1 MKKPVIFWILFFV
14 IGQCPDVISEIQPA
28 KKPETKG
35 TLFIIGGG
43 KISEALTKQ
52 MVDLMPTGR
61 DGYALVFTQTS
72 SEPDTSFYYV
82 KKRFRLFS
90 ENPILM
96 WGDSVFDESM
106 RDSIRNAS
114 LIYIT
119 GGDQGRFL
127 SAVDSLT
134 QQAIRDAYHS
144 GAMVAGTSAGA
155 ALMSS
160 LMITGDQ
167 RMVEEYESTYSS
179 LIYNNGIYAKGL
191 GLLDS
196 VIVDQHFVTRSRY
209 NRIISAMADTNLPY
223 GIGIEESTALIVAP
237 DYMKV
242 AGENQVIL
250 FRRPGSYF
258 RHNDR
263 IGLRNLRINIYLP
276 GDTFHLK

>member
-1 MKKPVIFWILFFV
+1 M
-14 IGQCPDVISEIQPA
+14 
-28 KKPETKG
+28 
-35 TLFIIGGG
+35 
-43 KISEALTKQ
+43 
-52 MVDLMPTGR
+52 
-61 DGYALVFTQTS
+61 
-72 SEPDTSFYYV
+72 
-82 KKRFRLFS
+82 
-90 ENPILM
+90 
-96 WGDSVFDESM
+96 
-106 RDSIRNAS
+106 
-114 LIYIT
+114 
-119 GGDQGRFL
+119 
-127 SAVDSLT
+127 SA
-134 QQAIRDAYHS
+134 
-144 GAMVAGTSAGA
+144 
-155 ALMSS
+155 

-237 DYMKV
+237 DYMTV

>member
-14 IGQCPDVISEIQPA
+14 IGQGPDVISEIQPVRE
-28 KKPETKG
+28 PQTKG
-35 TLFIIGGG
+35 SLFIIGGG

-52 MVDLMPTGR
+52 MVDLMPRGR
-61 DGYALVFTQTS
+61 GGYALVFTQTS
-72 SEPDTSFYYV
+72 SEPDTSFYYL

-134 QQAIRDAYHS
+134 QQAIRDAYHN